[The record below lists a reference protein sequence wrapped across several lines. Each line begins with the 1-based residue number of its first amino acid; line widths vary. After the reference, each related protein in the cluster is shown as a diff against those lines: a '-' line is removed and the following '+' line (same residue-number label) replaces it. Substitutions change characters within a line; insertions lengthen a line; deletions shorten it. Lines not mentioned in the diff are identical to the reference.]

1 MKYYAVAQ
9 GRKTGIFTSWPEAE
23 QQVKGFAK
31 AVYKSFNARQEAE
44 AFLENPH
51 LASRSHKARSGKARS
66 LPAPEE
72 TYPADTIVVYTDG
85 GAIGNPGPGGYGV
98 VIKERRE
105 LSGGYKLTTNNRMEL
120 LAVIEALKLLQ
131 EEKKPIV
138 LHSDSAYVMNGL
150 NKGWA
155 RNWKKNHWIKSNGD
169 PALNAD
175 LWAILLN
182 LLPGLDIC
190 FQWVKGHAG
199 NPLNE
204 RCDQLATQAA
214 RDSGL
219 PDDSGYLKSLGSL
232 PKSI

>member
-31 AVYKSFNARQEAE
+31 AVYKSFKTRQEAE
-44 AFLENPH
+44 AFLENPR
-51 LASRSHKARSGKARS
+51 LASRSPKARSGNARS

-72 TYPADTIVVYTDG
+72 AYPEETIVVYTDG

-98 VIKERRE
+98 VIKESRE

-120 LAVIEALKLLQ
+120 MAVIQALKVLQ
-131 EEKKPIV
+131 EEKKPII
-138 LHSDSAYVMNGL
+138 LHSDSSYVMNGL

-175 LWAILLN
+175 LWAILLD
-182 LLPGLDIC
+182 LLPGLDIR

-204 RCDQLATQAA
+204 RCDELATKRA
-214 RDSGL
+214 RESGL

-232 PKSI
+232 